1 MLFDIVSEGSLTG
14 KLGFTVE
21 VVSVNV
27 GKPVSIKVQNKELFM
42 GIVKSPISS
51 DLFLS
56 AFITISGLLESV
68 EQTSYRASGIMP

>member
-27 GKPVSIKVQNKELFM
+27 GKPVSIKVQNKELFT

-51 DLFLS
+51 DLFLCTL
-56 AFITISGLLESV
+56 ITISGLLEFV